1 MVSLNTY
8 RSQVS
13 LNTGRKPNVALNNDL
28 GQAIGNVGVG
38 VLDLDAR
45 VLRRKNF
52 EADAAYRRMQ
62 QDLEATAFER
72 QQNMPEGG
80 GGFHDNFMVNDF
92 APAYDQFM
100 ASISGDRRVSERYA
114 LERPINE
121 GAWSLTAARA
131 EHGEMIRYQTH
142 ENDLYQNQLM
152 QRIALD
158 PAQYE
163 AYLAEGEDFIASM
176 SVSPAEASRLRDAWA
191 QSAMGSLAN
200 TRLQADPAAL
210 LRDLG
215 GSVEDLTPEMRAFV
229 TQQAVMMVLSSD
241 QGGGAAAGAPADEY
255 IGRYRLRLEDG
266 ARLAEAAGDA
276 DFPTNGTPDE
286 QRAYMAS
293 NAVGEAYSKAYLS
306 ELLTKHSGDPTVAA
320 FEYLAGE
327 EATEA
332 WLAADRS
339 WTGVPRDLK
348 TRVESITAATTP
360 SGVTPSGVSLSFGSG
375 RTNEFHPATRADL
388 AGVPPRLLNMAQTA
402 FAAAGLDNI
411 NITDGVRT
419 RAENTA
425 VGGATGSRHI
435 AENGGDAIDIKLPE
449 GMTTAEK
456 VNLIRQLSAAGVG
469 GIGVYRTQIHID
481 LGARRSWGPSY
492 SAGENLSGIPAW
504 ARGVIGEHLA
514 GSISATPRAYVADEF
529 STMNEGTR
537 QTAMAE
543 ARRLVAATARENA
556 VPISDQ
562 RALFTQQ
569 TDDVI
574 ANIYNTGQ
582 GADTI
587 DMDQAREILTVSGR
601 IKLDEDIFVAQQVY
615 AATDGISGMTEAQL
629 EALLTQTRPETTGD
643 TFGDVGDRIAT
654 EIAAEVEEVLL
665 RHPDVADAAAV
676 GRADA
681 EWQEAVEAVVVL
693 RHGAAAGA
701 AEAEAT
707 MKTTAPKEVTG

>member
-1 MVSLNTY
+1 
-8 RSQVS
+8 
-13 LNTGRKPNVALNNDL
+13 
-28 GQAIGNVGVG
+28 
-38 VLDLDAR
+38 
-45 VLRRKNF
+45 
-52 EADAAYRRMQ
+52 
-62 QDLEATAFER
+62 
-72 QQNMPEGG
+72 
-80 GGFHDNFMVNDF
+80 
-92 APAYDQFM
+92 
-100 ASISGDRRVSERYA
+100 
-114 LERPINE
+114 
-121 GAWSLTAARA
+121 
-131 EHGEMIRYQTH
+131 
-142 ENDLYQNQLM
+142 
-152 QRIALD
+152 
-158 PAQYE
+158 
-163 AYLAEGEDFIASM
+163 
-176 SVSPAEASRLRDAWA
+176 
-191 QSAMGSLAN
+191 
-200 TRLQADPAAL
+200 
-210 LRDLG
+210 
-215 GSVEDLTPEMRAFV
+215 
-229 TQQAVMMVLSSD
+229 
-241 QGGGAAAGAPADEY
+241 
-255 IGRYRLRLEDG
+255 
-266 ARLAEAAGDA
+266 
-276 DFPTNGTPDE
+276 
-286 QRAYMAS
+286 
-293 NAVGEAYSKAYLS
+293 
-306 ELLTKHSGDPTVAA
+306 
-320 FEYLAGE
+320 
-327 EATEA
+327 
-332 WLAADRS
+332 
-339 WTGVPRDLK
+339 
-348 TRVESITAATTP
+348 
-360 SGVTPSGVSLSFGSG
+360 
-375 RTNEFHPATRADL
+375 
-388 AGVPPRLLNMAQTA
+388 MAQTA

-654 EIAAEVEEVLL
+654 EIAAEVEEV
-665 RHPDVADAAAV
+665 RQERRDEPAAAAMGDPTVREAYEGIAASLTTPV
-676 GRADA
+676 GGARQEITAELLGQPTIGEAMQNYIRASIAQQRTFGGLHPAARQYVWRENALQVGEQLFTLIGDTDKPKEQFEFELEA
-681 EWQEAVEAVVVL
+681 WYAHMQQTYGEYTDDVIMQALRESKTLGGDVEGSRAARIQAAMEAVS
-693 RHGAAAGA
+693 AGRTPNLVDGIIDTPA
-701 AEAEAT
+701 GIDPTGVISEYFGNGEPLPQTIVNQLQNRLIGKNEAEAIAILERSKLSPDQVAQV
-707 MKTTAPKEVTG
+707 MAQRSE